1 MKKLMISTAILG
13 ATAFMAQAQAAP
25 ETFRTNSDATEIHA
39 SDFIGKRVYAS
50 ETEMANAEVDGQQ
63 DGWNDIGE
71 INDVLLS
78 RNGTV
83 DAVLVDIGGFL
94 GMGEHQVA
102 VNMGSIKFVA
112 DASTPDDANDYF
124 LVMTATEDA
133 LKAAPAYEER
143 MMDVAATDAPAAP
156 AADAAASG
164 EASTDMAQNDAPMAT
179 DPAAEAPVPGDMAD
193 NSATTM
199 PDTSATATADAGAS
213 ADATAPAAGAEAGT
227 DMAMTA
233 PEGYVTAAP
242 EELTA
247 ENLTGTS
254 VYGSDDAKIGE
265 VGKLLLDGNGQ
276 ITEAVIDVGGFLGL
290 GEKPVAL
297 PIDQINIVK
306 SSEGDELRVYV
317 GDTKDQLKAMP
328 EYEG

>member
-25 ETFRTNSDATEIHA
+25 ELFRTTTDATEIHA

-50 ETEMANAEVDGQQ
+50 DAEMASAEVDGQQ
-63 DGWNDIGE
+63 DGWNDVGE

-124 LVMTATEDA
+124 LVMTANEEA
-133 LKAAPAYEER
+133 LKAAPAYDDK
-143 MMDVAATDAPAAP
+143 MADAAATDAPMT
-156 AADAAASG
+156 DAAT
-164 EASTDMAQNDAPMAT
+164 TDMAQTDAPMAT
-179 DPAAEAPVPGDMAD
+179 DPAAEAPVPGDMAND
-193 NSATTM
+193 NAATTM
-199 PDTSATATADAGAS
+199 PDASATTT
-213 ADATAPAAGAEAGT
+213 ADATASTDMTAPAADATGST
-227 DMAMTA
+227 MAMTP
-233 PEGYVTAAP
+233 PEGYVAAAP
-242 EELTA
+242 EEMTA
-247 ENLTGTS
+247 ENLTGTA
-254 VYGSDDAKIGE
+254 VYGSDNAKIGE

-297 PIDQINIVK
+297 PIGDINIVK
-306 SSEGDELRVYV
+306 AAEGDELRVYV